1 MLSATSS
8 CSLGQHTLE
17 PTHCRLS
24 KVVGGANFRHLIAA
38 CVLLLQHKPA
48 NEAYIAYA
56 ARETLEFAHSP
67 IEDLSVPGERQ

>member
-1 MLSATSS
+1 MPDS
-8 CSLGQHTLE
+8 CLAF
-17 PTHCRLS
+17 
-24 KVVGGANFRHLIAA
+24 VAA
-38 CVLLLQHKPA
+38 LQHKPA